1 VCALVAGVVLLGSAP
16 AYAQAGTQ
24 GPPPTQG
31 SGSHEGFG
39 IQVGGGPVFSNLTD
53 TTGFN
58 TENKTGW
65 LVGLLMGGNRGGRV
79 GVEADVLYGEK
90 GAKINGNDFT
100 VKVVD
105 VPVMLKLNVGSG
117 NVNSYSI
124 FLQGGGF
131 FDWQFDAKSSIGGVS
146 LSSDTKGY
154 EVGYVLGGGV
164 EFLRISVQ
172 GRYYRGVRQIS
183 NDFNVGASNDVKT
196 QAFAVLFAVR
206 LN

>member
-1 VCALVAGVVLLGSAP
+1 MVAAVILLGSTP
-16 AYAQAGTQ
+16 ASAQQ
-24 GPPPTQG
+24 
-31 SGSHEGFG
+31 HEGFG
-39 IQVGGGPVFSNLTD
+39 VQIGGGPVFSNLTD
-53 TTGFN
+53 TKGLN
-58 TENKTGW
+58 TDNKTGY

-90 GAKINGNDFT
+90 GAKSGSDEFK

-124 FLQGGGF
+124 FAQGGGF
-131 FDWQFDAKSSIGGVS
+131 FDWQFSGKVN
-146 LSSDTKGY
+146 DTDLTDTNGF

-164 EFLRISVQ
+164 EFARVSVQ
-172 GRYYRGVRQIS
+172 ARYYRGVRQIKKEFDVANS
-183 NDFNVGASNDVKT
+183 DGVKT
-196 QAFAVLFAVR
+196 QAFAVLFAFR